1 MHFLIIDD
9 DMVARNVLKNHLK
22 AMYPDAKI
30 SEAANGAQGLF
41 YFFKKNPDL
50 IFLDMLMPLIDGRA
64 VLDVVH
70 ECYRSGKIVKKPKIV
85 INSMLEKAQINQM
98 HPLNDKSLVRTVLK
112 KPITRNK
119 LQIIEELLAE

>member
-9 DMVARNVLKNHLK
+9 DTVARNVLKNHLK
-22 AMYPDAKI
+22 TMYPDCKI
-30 SEAANGAQGLF
+30 SEAPNGAQGLF

-50 IFLDMLMPLIDGRA
+50 LFLDMLMPLVDGRT

-70 ECYRSGKIVKKPKIV
+70 ECYRCGKIVKKPKIV
-85 INSMLEKAQINQM
+85 LCSMLETRQIDQM
-98 HPLNDKSLVRTVLK
+98 HPLNDKSLVGAVVK

-119 LQIIEELLAE
+119 LRVIEELLAQ